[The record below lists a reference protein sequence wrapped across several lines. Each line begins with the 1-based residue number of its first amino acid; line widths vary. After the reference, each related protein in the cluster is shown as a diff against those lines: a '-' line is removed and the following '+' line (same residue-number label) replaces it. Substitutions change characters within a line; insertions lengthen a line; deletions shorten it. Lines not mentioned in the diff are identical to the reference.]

1 MIYFIIVTLIIAGDK
16 FLKEYFRSSL
26 RGKHRK
32 EHFNQSGEGINR
44 VNAMQDGWRRL
55 SPGCRFLENKGGK
68 VVSFLH
74 IPKILK
80 GISGAMLCF
89 CAFVLGKERQK
100 GRVSIAGIGYALLLG
115 GGLSNFIDRMKK
127 GSVTDYI
134 RFPEF
139 PVKKISNLVFNMS
152 DFAILQEYSAFCFS
166 GKSKRISTEKSKT
179 LGKMSDNKEYFQK
192 MVKNGFSMRNG

>member
-44 VNAMQDGWRRL
+44 VNAMQDGWRRKL
-55 SPGCRFLENKGGK
+55 SPRIEFLENKGGA
-68 VVSFLH
+68 SGILSSH
-74 IPKILK
+74 PKILK

-152 DFAILQEYSAFCFS
+152 DFAIFAGIFC
-166 GKSKRISTEKSKT
+166 
-179 LGKMSDNKEYFQK
+179 LLFQK
-192 MVKNGFSMRNG
+192 VRGFRLKSLKL

>member
-44 VNAMQDGWRRL
+44 VNAMQDGWRRKL
-55 SPGCRFLENKGGK
+55 SPRIEFLENKGGA
-68 VVSFLH
+68 SGILSSH
-74 IPKILK
+74 PKILK

-152 DFAILQEYSAFCFS
+152 VLRFLQEYSAFCFR
-166 GKSKRISTEKSKT
+166 KK
-179 LGKMSDNKEYFQK
+179 
-192 MVKNGFSMRNG
+192 

>member
-44 VNAMQDGWRRL
+44 VNAMQDGWRRKL
-55 SPGCRFLENKGGK
+55 SPRIEFLENKGGA
-68 VVSFLH
+68 SGILSSH
-74 IPKILK
+74 PKILK

-100 GRVSIAGIGYALLLG
+100 GCG
-115 GGLSNFIDRMKK
+115 
-127 GSVTDYI
+127 
-134 RFPEF
+134 
-139 PVKKISNLVFNMS
+139 
-152 DFAILQEYSAFCFS
+152 
-166 GKSKRISTEKSKT
+166 
-179 LGKMSDNKEYFQK
+179 
-192 MVKNGFSMRNG
+192 

>member
-32 EHFNQSGEGINR
+32 EHFTRSGEGINT
-44 VNAMQDGWRRL
+44 VDAMRDGWRRKL
-55 SPGCRFLENKGGK
+55 SPRIEFLENKGAASGIL
-68 VVSFLH
+68 SSH
-74 IPKILK
+74 PKILK
-80 GISGAMLCF
+80 GISGVMLCF
-89 CAFVLGKERQK
+89 CAFVLGKERQR

-127 GSVTDYI
+127 GSVTDYM

-152 DFAILQEYSAFCFS
+152 DFAIFAGIFCLLFR
-166 GKSKRISTEKSKT
+166 KK
-179 LGKMSDNKEYFQK
+179 
-192 MVKNGFSMRNG
+192 

>member
-1 MIYFIIVTLIIAGDK
+1 MIYFIIVTLIIVGDK

-32 EHFNQSGEGINR
+32 EHFTKSGEGIN
-44 VNAMQDGWRRL
+44 
-55 SPGCRFLENKGGK
+55 LENKGGA
-68 VVSFLH
+68 SGIFSSH
-74 IPKILK
+74 PKILK

-152 DFAILQEYSAFCFS
+152 DFAIFAGIFCLLFR
-166 GKSKRISTEKSKT
+166 KK
-179 LGKMSDNKEYFQK
+179 
-192 MVKNGFSMRNG
+192 